1 MIYLLKRKHDN
12 KLRTTLL
19 GRVARSISYALQ
31 YTTTS
36 YNIHQTPNL
45 IQVILIIKFTDTILF
60 IYFSLNK

>member
-12 KLRTTLL
+12 KLRTILL

-36 YNIHQTPNL
+36 YYIHQMPNL
-45 IQVILIIKFTDTILF
+45 IQVILITKFTDTILF